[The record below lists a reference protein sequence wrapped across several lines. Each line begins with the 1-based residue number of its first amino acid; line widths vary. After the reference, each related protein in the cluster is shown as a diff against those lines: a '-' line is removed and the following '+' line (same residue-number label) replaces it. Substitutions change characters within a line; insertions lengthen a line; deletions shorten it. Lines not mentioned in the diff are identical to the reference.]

1 MKTIRNIRPFP
12 PQAVALLAQGCR
24 NLITWISQQLF
35 LLIAFILLVLSV
47 ACNTTVLLAN
57 FNNDTVGSPPSTTQS
72 TGTVTLETGPGS
84 LTVVAAPNT
93 DLPSN
98 KWCRIT
104 HTTSGGALQTKLIG
118 NFTRF
123 GTGDYG
129 MLASLHIPRGAGVV
143 TVGFEAS
150 SQSPLP
156 FGQFLHL
163 DFMPE
168 GDVRIDDSNVRFG
181 HFTRDRNFVLS
192 VHLIITETSAK
203 AEITLIGGSEATG
216 NLTVDVPGNVLR
228 LAQNFGAVAF
238 EVGSLHNATFFV
250 DDVIVTRK

>member
-1 MKTIRNIRPFP
+1 MKAINRIRPELTQTGAFVS
-12 PQAVALLAQGCR
+12 QNGR
-24 NLITWISQQLF
+24 NVMSWITQHLF
-35 LLIAFILLVLSV
+35 LLMAFILLALSA

-57 FNNDTVGSPPSTTQS
+57 FNNDTIGSPPSTNQS
-72 TGTVTLETGPGS
+72 TGTVTLQPGPGS

-93 DLPSN
+93 ELPSN
-98 KWCRIT
+98 KWCKVSHPTR
-104 HTTSGGALQTKLIG
+104 GGAQTKLIG

-123 GTGDYG
+123 GPGEYG
-129 MLASLHIPRGAGVV
+129 MLASLHIPKGAGVV

-181 HFTRDRNFVLS
+181 HFTSDRNFVLS
-192 VHLIITETSAK
+192 VNLIITDTTAK

-216 NLTVDVPGNVLR
+216 NLTVDVPDNVFR

-238 EVGSLHNATFFV
+238 EVGSLHAATFFV
-250 DDVIVTRK
+250 DDVVVTRK